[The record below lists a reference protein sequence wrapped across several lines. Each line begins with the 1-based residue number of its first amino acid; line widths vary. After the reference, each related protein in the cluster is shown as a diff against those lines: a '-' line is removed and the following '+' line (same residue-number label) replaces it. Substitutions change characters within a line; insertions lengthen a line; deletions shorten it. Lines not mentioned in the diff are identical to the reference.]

1 MMKILKSVETSNC
14 IISIDEVG
22 VGFMH
27 FKEGTHQEI
36 EEQMENLKVLVELT
50 NNAHTPFVITAGENV
65 TISREARDNSLK
77 IEDISPMYGT
87 AVVVQN
93 MAYKL
98 ITDFYIK
105 IQKPKRPFA
114 VFTDKEKA
122 YEWCKQFVIKK

>member
-1 MMKILKSVETSNC
+1 MKILKSVESSIC
-14 IISIDEVG
+14 IISINEEG
-22 VGFMH
+22 IGSMH
-27 FKEGTHQEI
+27 FKDGSHQEI
-36 EEQMENLKVLVELT
+36 EEQMENLKYIIEIT
-50 NNAHTPFVITAGENV
+50 NNINTPFVVTAGENV

-114 VFTDKEKA
+114 VFTSKEKA